1 MTEDAVDGNSSH
13 FSYSKGKPSF
23 KHSKCFEVL
32 KKQKEALLDNYSSSQ
47 YIEVWDELLYKA
59 IEPIFLYTDYA
70 NEVLAEIFHH
80 TVNNFKRKISTVSKE
95 HLVYGLFLFN
105 TVSRDQRI
113 DVYKQMR
120 LERTITKYIIKS
132 FLSSLESYQDLL
144 KQRITKN
151 NLKSR
156 ELEDQIKLVK
166 GSEETKPLLIVTQ
179 EVEFYN
185 KEASS
190 FKSKIM
196 EKHTRNI
203 IMEAQRHYK
212 FCNFKVELDTIV
224 QTMYQFASYA
234 VDKYDS
240 ANGTLTS
247 YIGNWLQHARGH
259 VMSQEL
265 TSSYSKDKPFV
276 HIESIDDYYE
286 VLSNES
292 DDDQIEKEMEVS
304 RVRLLA
310 KMVDP
315 TGLGRLSLDIQETL
329 NTRELSLLLQAASK
343 SKKASDSKPVK

>member
-1 MTEDAVDGNSSH
+1 MKKQSARGYPSSGNKNAN
-13 FSYSKGKPSF
+13 Y
-23 KHSKCFEVL
+23 KHSKSFELL
-32 KKQKEALLDNYSSSQ
+32 KHQREALLDNYSSSQ

-59 IEPIFLYTDYA
+59 IEPIFLYTNYA
-70 NEVLAEIFHH
+70 NELLSEIFHH
-80 TVNNFKRKISTVSKE
+80 TINNFKRKISTVSKE
-95 HLVYGLFLFN
+95 HLVYGLFLFH

-120 LERTITKYIIKS
+120 LERTITKYIIKT
-132 FLSSLESYQDLL
+132 FLNSLENYQPLL
-144 KQRITKN
+144 KDRLVNN

-156 ELEDQIKLVK
+156 ELEDYVKLVK
-166 GSEETKPLLIVTQ
+166 SKDSKPLLTIKQ
-179 EVEFYN
+179 EVDFYN

-190 FKSKIM
+190 FKTKIM

-212 FCNFKVELDTIV
+212 FCNLKVDLDTIV

-247 YIGNWLQHARGH
+247 YISNWLQHARGH
-259 VMSQEL
+259 AMSQEL
-265 TSSYSKDKPFV
+265 TVDSSSKDKSYV
-276 HIESIDDYYE
+276 HLESLDDYYE
-286 VLSNES
+286 ELSNES
-292 DDDQIEKEMEVS
+292 DDNQIETQLEVS
-304 RVRLLA
+304 RVRVLA

-329 NTRELSLLLQAASK
+329 NKEELSLLLQEAEKLKNKGNSK
-343 SKKASDSKPVK
+343 TVK